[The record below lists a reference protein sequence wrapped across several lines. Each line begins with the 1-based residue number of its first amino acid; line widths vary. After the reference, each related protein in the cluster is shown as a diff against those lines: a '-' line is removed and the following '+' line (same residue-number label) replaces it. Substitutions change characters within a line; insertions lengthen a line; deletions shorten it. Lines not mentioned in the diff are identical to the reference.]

1 MDRISISGK
10 RQMMKKSIFFLLY
23 FLSPLL
29 PIAAIYNS
37 NPAYYGGIGKI
48 PMILGSIAY
57 TWLNAQLV
65 ISARPKLLESVFGLD
80 RVFRFHSIMPSIAI
94 VASIIHKLLK
104 DDMYEGK
111 FKTSIGD
118 AALVIFIVTSVLAL
132 VFLIDTLVRII
143 KPMKYLTKIA
153 GNIYVGKYN
162 VQKILHNITVAA
174 VVFIF
179 VHVMLSYSARNIYVK
194 SVYILYF
201 AAAMA
206 FYLYHKVVRR
216 YFLSKRF
223 LVEKVAKDS
232 DTMFTLTLKPAN
244 GKMFRY
250 KPGQFGFLRIQSKGI
265 SGEEHP
271 FSISS
276 QPANKEFITMTVK
289 NLGDWSA
296 TVGNIKPGSKA
307 IIDAPYGRFNPAL
320 YPCEAGIVLIAG
332 GVGIT
337 PMLSILRDF
346 YLNRRDQKVMLI
358 WGVNTR
364 SERICNDEFDAFERD
379 MKNFVLVP
387 VIAREP
393 DYDGEK
399 GFVTDDLIDRVLT
412 AHGFAIA
419 EQQYFVCGPAI
430 MQNGILKILR
440 AKGIRNKQIHYESF
454 SL

>member
-1 MDRISISGK
+1 
-10 RQMMKKSIFFLLY
+10 MKKIIFFLLY

-29 PIAAIYNS
+29 PIAAIYYS
-37 NPAYYGGIGKI
+37 NPGYYGGSART

-65 ISARPKLLESVFGLD
+65 ISARPKLMESVFGLD
-80 RVFRFHSIMPSIAI
+80 RVFRFHSVMPILAIAAAI
-94 VASIIHKLLK
+94 LHKFMK
-104 DDMYEGK
+104 DDMFEES
-111 FKTSIGD
+111 FKTKSGD
-118 AALVIFIVTSVLAL
+118 AAIVIFIVISVLAL

-143 KPMKYLTKIA
+143 KPLKYLTNIA
-153 GNIYVGKYN
+153 NKLYIGKYN
-162 VQKILHNITVAA
+162 VQKILHNATVAA
-174 VVFIF
+174 VILIFI
-179 VHVMLSYSARNIYVK
+179 HVMLSFSARNTYVK

-201 AAAMA
+201 SAAMA

-223 LVEKVAKDS
+223 IVEKIEKDS
-232 DTMFTLTLKPAN
+232 DTMFTLTMKPEN

-250 KPGQFGFLRIQSKGI
+250 KPGQFGFLRIKSKGI

-276 QPANKEFITMTVK
+276 QPANKEYITMTIK

-296 TVGNIKPGSKA
+296 AVGNVEPGSKA

-320 YPCEAGIVLIAG
+320 YPCDNGIVLIAG

-346 YLNRRDQKVMLI
+346 YQNKRDQKVMLI

-364 SERICNDEFDAFERD
+364 SERICNDEFNAFERD

-393 DYDGEK
+393 DYQGEK
-399 GFVTDDLIDRVLT
+399 GFVTDALIDRVLT
-412 AHGFAIA
+412 AHGFDIA